1 MPWYTE
7 MKEFKLTDI
16 MGDIERVTFLRD
28 FPALMTP

>member
-7 MKEFKLTDI
+7 FKEYKISDI
-16 MGDIERVTFLRD
+16 MSDLERVTFLRD